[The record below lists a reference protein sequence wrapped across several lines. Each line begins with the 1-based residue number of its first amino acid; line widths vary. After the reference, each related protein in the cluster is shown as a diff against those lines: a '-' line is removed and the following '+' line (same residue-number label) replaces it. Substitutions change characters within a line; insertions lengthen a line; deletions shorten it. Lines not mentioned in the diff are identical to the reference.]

1 MYIVSNPYNDYGTI
15 YGITE
20 TLDNA
25 IKLSYDAYVYDSN
38 YISGDPVSVMSFSKW
53 HSKKHWEDWVS
64 EWEVGK
70 SWLYESEE

>member
-20 TLDNA
+20 TLEDA

-38 YISGDPVSVMSFSKW
+38 YVSGDSVHVMKFSRW
-53 HSKKHWEDWVS
+53 RSKEHWIDWVS
-64 EWEVGK
+64 EWEIGK
-70 SWLYESEE
+70 SWIYENEE